1 MDGKEMISYYDMG
14 GRDAEMYRAI
24 DEYLRLTARFSPENV
39 VRKRKK
45 LLTVTLVGGILL
57 YVSIPVT
64 LLTVGFK
71 IPAVGLEFVIGNFLL
86 GVWRLARQIYGVGP
100 FNEMERAEKIISAD
114 SLERVYNDFIHAQQ
128 MGDTNIMLGEEYIF
142 KKSDCLYRI
151 KDIQRTYIR
160 KENSDGSCYYFASA
174 EILDE
179 CGLCNVDVK
188 MLNGFSEKKM
198 QARFEEL
205 TAPIEQARYKQN
217 KLEDK
222 L

>member
-1 MDGKEMISYYDMG
+1 MDGKEMVSYYDMG
-14 GRDAEMYRAI
+14 GRDAEMYKAI
-24 DEYLRLTARFSPENV
+24 DEHLRLTARFSPENV
-39 VRKRKK
+39 ARKRKT
-45 LLTVTLVGGILL
+45 LLTVTLGGGILL

-86 GVWRLARQIYGVGP
+86 GVWKLARQIYGVGTSP
-100 FNEMERAEKIISAD
+100 EMERAEKIIMAD
-114 SLERVYNDFIHAQQ
+114 GLERVYNDFIHARQ
-128 MGDTNIMLGEEYIF
+128 MGDTNIWLGEEYIF
-142 KKSDCLYRI
+142 KKNDCLYRI

-160 KENSDGSCYYFASA
+160 KENSDDSCSYFASA

-179 CGLCNVDVK
+179 CGLCHVDVK
-188 MLNGFSEKKM
+188 MLHGFSEKKM

>member
-100 FNEMERAEKIISAD
+100 FTEMERAEKIISAD
-114 SLERVYNDFIHAQQ
+114 SLERVYNDFIHARQ

-151 KDIQRTYIR
+151 KDIQRT
-160 KENSDGSCYYFASA
+160 FASV

-179 CGLCNVDVK
+179 CGLCHVDVK

-217 KLEDK
+217 KSEDK

>member
-45 LLTVTLVGGILL
+45 LLTFTLVGGILL

-86 GVWRLARQIYGVGP
+86 GVWRLARLIYGVGP
-100 FNEMERAEKIISAD
+100 FTEMERAEKIISAD
-114 SLERVYNDFIHAQQ
+114 GLERVYNDFIHAQQ

-160 KENSDGSCYYFASA
+160 KENSDGSCYYFASV

-179 CGLCNVDVK
+179 CGLCHVDVK

-217 KLEDK
+217 KSEDK

>member
-45 LLTVTLVGGILL
+45 LLTFTLVGGILL

-86 GVWRLARQIYGVGP
+86 GVWRLARLIYGVGP
-100 FNEMERAEKIISAD
+100 FTEMVRAEKIISAD
-114 SLERVYNDFIHAQQ
+114 SLERVYNDFIHARQ
-128 MGDTNIMLGEEYIF
+128 MGDTNIRLGEEYIF
-142 KKSDCLYRI
+142 KKDDCLYRI

-160 KENSDGSCYYFASA
+160 KENSDGSCYYFASV

-179 CGLCNVDVK
+179 CGLCHVDVK

-217 KLEDK
+217 KSEDK

>member
-1 MDGKEMISYYDMG
+1 MGGKEMVSYYDMG
-14 GRDAEMYRAI
+14 GRDAEMYKAI
-24 DEYLRLTARFSPENV
+24 DEHLRLTARFSPENV
-39 VRKRKK
+39 ARKRK
-45 LLTVTLVGGILL
+45 
-57 YVSIPVT
+57 T

-86 GVWRLARQIYGVGP
+86 GVWKLARQIYGVGTST
-100 FNEMERAEKIISAD
+100 EMERAEKIIMAD
-114 SLERVYNDFIHAQQ
+114 GLERVYNDFIHARQ
-128 MGDTNIMLGEEYIF
+128 MGDTNIWLGKEYIF
-142 KKSDCLYRI
+142 KKNDCLYRI

-160 KENSDGSCYYFASA
+160 KENSDDSCSYFASA

-179 CGLCNVDVK
+179 CGLCHVDVK
-188 MLNGFSEKKM
+188 MLHGFSEKKM

>member
-1 MDGKEMISYYDMG
+1 
-14 GRDAEMYRAI
+14 MYRAI

-45 LLTVTLVGGILL
+45 LLTFTLVGGILL

-86 GVWRLARQIYGVGP
+86 GVWRLARLIYGVGP
-100 FNEMERAEKIISAD
+100 FTEMERAEKIISAD
-114 SLERVYNDFIHAQQ
+114 GLERVYNDFIHAQQ

-160 KENSDGSCYYFASA
+160 KENSDGSCYYFASV

-179 CGLCNVDVK
+179 CGLCHVDVK

-217 KLEDK
+217 KSEDK

>member
-45 LLTVTLVGGILL
+45 LLTFTLVGGILL

-86 GVWRLARQIYGVGP
+86 GVWRLAGLMYGVGP
-100 FNEMERAEKIISAD
+100 FTEMERAEKIISAD
-114 SLERVYNDFIHAQQ
+114 SLERVYNDFIHARQ

-160 KENSDGSCYYFASA
+160 KENSDDSCYYFASV

-179 CGLCNVDVK
+179 CGLCHVDVK

-198 QARFEEL
+198 QARFEKL